1 MRNQTA
7 EQRTCKQRLI
17 GGADAK
23 PKTKQGP
30 KGDQTYP
37 NLTTKGI
44 RTTRDLSRK
53 SQRNAGRQAGKLHKQ
68 QNREKT
74 EALNK
79 QRRHRGLDTAVSRET
94 GEDTKTV
101 NGMKSNSKSDMILTK

>member
-1 MRNQTA
+1 MQA
-7 EQRTCKQRLI
+7 DKQAI
-17 GGADAK
+17 Y
-23 PKTKQGP
+23 T
-30 KGDQTYP
+30 
-37 NLTTKGI
+37 NNTTE
-44 RTTRDLSRK
+44 
-53 SQRNAGRQAGKLHKQ
+53 
-68 QNREKT
+68 NREKT